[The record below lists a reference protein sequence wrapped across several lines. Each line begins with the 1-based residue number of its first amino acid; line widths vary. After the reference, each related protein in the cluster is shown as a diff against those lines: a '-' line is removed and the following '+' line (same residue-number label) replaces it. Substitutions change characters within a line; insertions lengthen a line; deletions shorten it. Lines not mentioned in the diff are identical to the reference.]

1 VFALGFHNSALVQ
14 KSSFLS
20 RLTDISSDSFTV
32 KTRLWA
38 WEAGFKG
45 WKENFKTILL
55 GWGPESFNYPFA
67 KYFNPQFFRG
77 LGSETLF
84 DRAHNMF
91 IEVLVTMGLIGFLAY
106 ISIFWASL
114 RSLWK
119 MMKEKGKDHA
129 YAVGLFCLVVVY
141 AIHNSF
147 IFDTAPNFVTF
158 FSILGFISF
167 LAFPQ
172 PEPVLARPKTLPA
185 VKKMLVAGL
194 AIVMLVVIYDTN
206 LNAAKANY
214 TTTRAIVA
222 SWNGDFNG
230 AVTKYREAVSYEVAG
245 KYEYRH
251 RFAQYILEYSLN
263 KKMTPD
269 LAGVVQN
276 AVAEV
281 QKNVDENPKDY
292 LPYLYMSRLYI
303 TLGRDDPQS
312 PANDKALEFSLK
324 ALDISPTFV
333 RTYYE
338 VGQAYLNKK
347 DFNNAVKYFEKAAE
361 LNPNVGLSIWYYA
374 IVEFERGNYDQ
385 GNKLIDEAISKD
397 YSPTEADYNR
407 LVTVYAKKNDYPRL
421 IKVYE
426 ALIKINP
433 NDPQY
438 YASLA
443 VSYARVGRIEDAI
456 NAARKAAQVDP
467 SFEAEAR
474 SFVSSLGHKW

>member
-1 VFALGFHNSALVQ
+1 
-14 KSSFLS
+14 
-20 RLTDISSDSFTV
+20 
-32 KTRLWA
+32 
-38 WEAGFKG
+38 
-45 WKENFKTILL
+45 
-55 GWGPESFNYPFA
+55 
-67 KYFNPQFFRG
+67 
-77 LGSETLF
+77 
-84 DRAHNMF
+84 
-91 IEVLVTMGLIGFLAY
+91 
-106 ISIFWASL
+106 
-114 RSLWK
+114 
-119 MMKEKGKDHA
+119 
-129 YAVGLFCLVVVY
+129 
-141 AIHNSF
+141 
-147 IFDTAPNFVTF
+147 
-158 FSILGFISF
+158 
-167 LAFPQ
+167 
-172 PEPVLARPKTLPA
+172 
-185 VKKMLVAGL
+185 MLVAGL